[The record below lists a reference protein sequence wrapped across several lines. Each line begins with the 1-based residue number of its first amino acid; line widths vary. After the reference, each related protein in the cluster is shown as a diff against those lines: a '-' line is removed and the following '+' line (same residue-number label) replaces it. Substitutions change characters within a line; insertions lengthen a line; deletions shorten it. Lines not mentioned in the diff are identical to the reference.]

1 MHPNAYVVKALISKD
16 RISWILRTRVSRIEI
31 YFRAAKFT
39 IYPKKRKN
47 NYFGRCWIAFK
58 SIRLWNSDS
67 LLRRG
72 GVIPVFRHWR
82 MVLFSLTDLIFV
94 CIILFWLINEFFARE
109 EYNYVREIFFSLKSS
124 LFIKEKGF
132 LLREKISVKDALICF
147 QSFQL
152 NNQNKFFANF
162 AKKIS
167 KEIG

>member
-47 NYFGRCWIAFK
+47 NCFGRCWIAFK

-72 GVIPVFRHWR
+72 GGGD
-82 MVLFSLTDLIFV
+82 S
-94 CIILFWLINEFFARE
+94 CISALEDGSFLINRVNICLYHPFLVNQR
-109 EYNYVREIFFSLKSS
+109 IFCTWRIQLCPWNFLFLK
-124 LFIKEKGF
+124 
-132 LLREKISVKDALICF
+132 
-147 QSFQL
+147 
-152 NNQNKFFANF
+152 KFFIYQRKRFSFKRKN
-162 AKKIS
+162 
-167 KEIG
+167 

>member
-1 MHPNAYVVKALISKD
+1 MELRFFASPGGGGDSCISALEDGSFLIN
-16 RISWILRTRVSRIEI
+16 RVNI
-31 YFRAAKFT
+31 
-39 IYPKKRKN
+39 
-47 NYFGRCWIAFK
+47 
-58 SIRLWNSDS
+58 
-67 LLRRG
+67 
-72 GVIPVFRHWR
+72 
-82 MVLFSLTDLIFV
+82 
-94 CIILFWLINEFFARE
+94 FWLINEFFARE